1 VVSDGV
7 STVAREAK
15 MRIRLGSETDGNV
28 RVFWEVKHFDLPVVD
43 FIELG

>member
-7 STVAREAK
+7 SAVAREAK
-15 MRIRLGSETDGNV
+15 MRIRLGSEADGDV
-28 RVFWEVKHFDLPVVD
+28 RTFWEVKHFNFPVVD